1 MFYDDKVVLVTG
13 GSGFIGTNLVEELLK
28 QGARVRVTVHN
39 RPMNIIDKRIETVPA
54 DLYRIEDCLKAVK
67 GVDYV
72 CHAGGGAIGAAVTA
86 GNPMSAI
93 AANMITTIQ
102 VIQAAWMQGVERF
115 LLLSSH
121 TTYPNAEYPIK
132 EEEMWD
138 GPTDPSYFG
147 YGWMR
152 RYLERLAEFVITR
165 SDMKIALV
173 RPTAAYGRWDNF
185 NPATSHVIPA
195 LIRRALEKEN
205 PFVVWGSGDVVRDF
219 IHASDLARGGLL
231 ALEKYATCDP
241 VNIGCGKAVTIGEI
255 VDMIL
260 GVTGHEKARVEY
272 DTSKPMTIPFRMVD
286 TTKAKKVLG
295 FEPRVSLE
303 EGLRDTAEWYK
314 KVGAKIKYEN

>member
-1 MFYDDKVVLVTG
+1 MFYKDKTVLITG
-13 GSGFIGTNLVEELLK
+13 GSGFVGTNLIEELLK
-28 QGARVRVTVHN
+28 QGARIRVTLHN
-39 RPMNIIDKRIETVPA
+39 RPMNIKDEQIDTVFA
-54 DLYRIEDCLKAVK
+54 NLYRIEDCLTAVK

-102 VIQAAWMQGVERF
+102 VLQAAWIEGVERF

-132 EEEMWD
+132 EEEMWS
-138 GPTDPSYFG
+138 GPTDSSYFG

-152 RYLERLAEFVITR
+152 RYLERLVEFVVSR

-195 LIRRALEKEN
+195 LIRRALEKED
-205 PFVVWGSGDVVRDF
+205 PYVVWGSGDVVRDF
-219 IHASDLARGGLL
+219 IHVSDMVRGGLL

-255 VDMIL
+255 VELIL
-260 GVTGHEKARVEY
+260 KVTGHEKARVEY
-272 DTSKPMTIPFRMVD
+272 DTSKPTTIPYRMVD
-286 TTKAKKVLG
+286 TSKAKKVLG
-295 FEPRVSLE
+295 FEPSLSLE
-303 EGLRDTAEWYK
+303 EGLRDTVEWYK
-314 KVGAKIKYEN
+314 EVGSKIKND

>member
-1 MFYDDKVVLVTG
+1 MFYRDKTVLVTG
-13 GSGFIGTNLVEELLK
+13 GSGFVGTNLVEELLK
-28 QGARVRVTVHN
+28 QGARVRVTLHN
-39 RPMNIIDKRIETVPA
+39 RPMNIKDERIDTISA
-54 DLYRIEDCLKAVK
+54 DLYKIGDCLAAVK
-67 GVDYV
+67 GVDIV

-102 VIQAAWMQGVERF
+102 VLQAAWMEGVDRF

-121 TTYPNAEYPIK
+121 TTYPNAEYPIR
-132 EEEMWD
+132 EEEMWS

-152 RYLERLAEFVITR
+152 RYLERLAEFVTSR
-165 SDMKIALV
+165 AEMKIALV

-195 LIRRALEKEN
+195 LIRRSLEKED
-205 PFVVWGSGDVVRDF
+205 PFIVWGSSDIVRDF
-219 IHASDLARGGLL
+219 VHVTDMVRGGLL

-260 GVTGHEKARVEY
+260 RVTGHQNARVEY
-272 DTSKPMTIPFRMVD
+272 DTSRPTTIPFRMVD
-286 TTKAKKVLG
+286 TSKAKEVLG
-295 FEPRVSLE
+295 FEPQFTLE
-303 EGLRDTAEWYK
+303 EGLRDTAAWYK
-314 KVGAKIKYEN
+314 EVGSKMKY